1 MTKLKDILPGDRK
14 KNKTIPVSHSKDH
27 PDVQKLSDKIYD
39 RSEKKMFGGVG
50 MIGDSSKKS
59 KKMQAKAEKEAKKFM
74 DTVQT
79 MKSKEMTE
87 KEGSFAKGG
96 RAMLRGGGI
105 CKKGM
110 NKKAIGKNS

>member
-1 MTKLKDILPGDRK
+1 
-14 KNKTIPVSHSKDH
+14 
-27 PDVQKLSDKIYD
+27 
-39 RSEKKMFGGVG
+39 
-50 MIGDSSKKS
+50 
-59 KKMQAKAEKEAKKFM
+59 MQAKAEKEAKKFM